1 MGQVSLSVN
10 GAVFRMACED
20 GEEDHVLQL
29 GARFDAAID
38 ELRDAVG
45 PIGDQRLLVMAGILM
60 TDRLDHAERRLQ
72 GAEDRLEQAERRL
85 EGTERELQAL
95 RDSRQEASSR
105 SEGVEKRFV
114 ERLEAAAERI
124 ERLVRRLHSPSKPG
138 AARAADPP
146 C

>member
-1 MGQVSLSVN
+1 
-10 GAVFRMACED
+10 
-20 GEEDHVLQL
+20 
-29 GARFDAAID
+29 
-38 ELRDAVG
+38 
-45 PIGDQRLLVMAGILM
+45 M
-60 TDRLDHAERRLQ
+60 TDRLDDAERRLQ

-124 ERLVRRLHSPSKPG
+124 ERLVPPPALPSKPG

-146 C
+146 VLTDIWFYAAAIPAVIIVGLSKGGFGGGVAVVGVP